1 MSNNKLNQ
9 IIDATNQLPTI
20 VNENSNFVVVTYYW
34 GKPNY
39 NVNTARPCISFF
51 EDFLSKTKTLAI
63 NKITSLEKED
73 PKIQDELMDN
83 IEMTFENYPEFD
95 VLLNK
100 FSKMYMNGMKD
111 ANVKKDDDDDD
122 DDDVNDNNEMPY
134 TIYHSGLGGT
144 WSW

>member
-20 VNENSNFVVVTYYW
+20 VNENSKFVVVTYYW

-111 ANVKKDDDDDD
+111 ANVKKMTS
-122 DDDVNDNNEMPY
+122 VPAVGN
-134 TIYHSGLGGT
+134 L
-144 WSW
+144 